1 MAFWKWAAPVVH
13 QYFPQTKYVQTE
25 GFYRFVNIVKPS
37 LIRVDADEL
46 TYPLHIVVRG
56 HEMARGSP
64 LRAGPCAEMGPNHS
78 ALS

>member
-1 MAFWKWAAPVVH
+1 MEFWKWAAPVVH
-13 QYFPQTKYVQTE
+13 QYFPQTKYVQME
-25 GFYRFVNIVKPS
+25 DFYRFVNIVKPS

-64 LRAGPCAEMGPNHS
+64 LGAGP
-78 ALS
+78 